1 MLIFELCYSFAVV
14 IDPRPDVADRA
25 GDLIEVPVEILLQ
38 FEVRFAGFVAERVD
52 RLGEFRV
59 RVDRLGK
66 ESVYCR
72 LLAPGFK
79 NKSKLAAALGVS
91 PSYLSQLATRGLL
104 NEKFR
109 ENLRNRFPYANI
121 DYLEFGTGE
130 PLLPE
135 EPETPEERRERLIE
149 AIRDILDLLDPYT

>member
-1 MLIFELCYSFAVV
+1 MIQRFK
-14 IDPRPDVADRA
+14 
-25 GDLIEVPVEILLQ
+25 ILSQAL
-38 FEVRFAGFVAERVD
+38 
-52 RLGEFRV
+52 
-59 RVDRLGK
+59 
-66 ESVYCR
+66 
-72 LLAPGFK
+72 GFK

-149 AIRDILDLLDPYT
+149 AIRDILDLLDPPARQVVLDAIDGYKRRKNKKEGKGNVRPGSPTSDRQGRPAIA